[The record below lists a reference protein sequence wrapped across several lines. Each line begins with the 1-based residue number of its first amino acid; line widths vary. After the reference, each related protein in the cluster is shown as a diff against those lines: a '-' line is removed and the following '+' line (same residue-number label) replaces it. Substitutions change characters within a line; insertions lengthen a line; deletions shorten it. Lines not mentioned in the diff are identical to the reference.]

1 MSASK
6 QQTPKHG
13 SGHQHPAELRER
25 AVRMVQETM
34 KETGERHGVVTRIAV
49 QLGLGSETLRHWVKQ
64 AEINAG
70 ERPGITTKDQ
80 QRIAELEKEVR
91 ELRRAN
97 EILKVA
103 SANSTRGSNLSM
115 MGHHARRQRN
125 GPHGK
130 TRTDVGAEARALAE
144 MERRPIFDGHRP
156 SFGQTRGLDLR
167 RREGQGRLHARGA

>member
-80 QRIAELEKEVR
+80 QRIAELEKENR

-97 EILKVA
+97 EILKAAPAFFPRALDPRRPKHWRSSTNTGAA
-103 SANSTRGSNLSM
+103 SRSRRS
-115 MGHHARRQRN
+115 ARR
-125 GPHGK
+125 
-130 TRTDVGAEARALAE
+130 
-144 MERRPIFDGHRP
+144 RRSP
-156 SFGQTRGLDLR
+156 L
-167 RREGQGRLHARGA
+167 